1 MLFYIKKIIYTKN
14 KNAKRTKNIK
24 YLKNF
29 LSNDLNCDVDLLDF
43 SYAMNVFDK
52 FQMETIWNSK
62 HFSK

>member
-1 MLFYIKKIIYTKN
+1 MLYTKN

-24 YLKNF
+24 YLKIF

>member
-1 MLFYIKKIIYTKN
+1 MQ
-14 KNAKRTKNIK
+14 

-43 SYAMNVFDK
+43 LYAMNVFDK